1 MRPITI
7 GFSGCLVQKACHV
20 LCRAMY
26 DGSEI
31 TDTCHVLWQHGGAVA
46 GSRCFY
52 NHLAGTYVQENKEN
66 YDASAEEV
74 SYGAAIQLHHPQVA
88 PASSSGCM
96 RELARCAMAEEGP
109 QGEQKLA

>member
-1 MRPITI
+1 MAERE
-7 GFSGCLVQKACHV
+7 GE
-20 LCRAMY
+20 
-26 DGSEI
+26 EI
-31 TDTCHVLWQHGGAVA
+31 RQTCQVPWQHGGAVA

-52 NHLAGTYVQENKEN
+52 SFPAGTYVQENSEN
-66 YDASAEEV
+66 YDASAGEV
-74 SYGAAIQLHHPQVA
+74 SYGAAIQLHHLQVA